1 MSQELES
8 CWDVEGWW
16 QNVIAIA
23 VSHCVV
29 VVIVVV
35 VAVVTSV
42 AASGSFSGSTP
53 GGC

>member
-1 MSQELES
+1 MKNEPRR
-8 CWDVEGWW
+8 DVEGWW

-29 VVIVVV
+29 VV
-35 VAVVTSV
+35 VAVVTGV